1 MGVLQPPLAGSIA
14 LSLILESLLASGD
27 ERIELDRI
35 AIEIA
40 RFENPQ
46 LDGAACSAT
55 LDEWAAAIEARLSP
69 SAGGSEFITKANH
82 HLFNKLQL
90 RGDQESYF
98 DPANSC
104 LDQVMARRKGPPIT
118 LAVIY
123 LEIARRLLRPAYGVA
138 LPAHFIVRYDDGL
151 FSVYVDVFN
160 QGQLLTQAQCEE
172 MVSRVTESRKPAGP
186 EVYAAATK
194 RQIAVR
200 MLRNLQNANLRAG
213 NRARALQIQHFL
225 NRHLPSD
232 IPFNS
237 L

>member
-1 MGVLQPPLAGSIA
+1 MAGSTA
-14 LSLILESLLASGD
+14 LSPVLESLLATGD
-27 ERIELDRI
+27 ESIELDSI

-46 LDGAACSAT
+46 LDGTACSTT
-55 LDEWAAAIEARLSP
+55 LDEWASAVEARLSP
-69 SAGGSEFITKANH
+69 SAGGSEFISKTNH

-104 LDQVMARRKGPPIT
+104 LDQVIARRKGLPIT

-138 LPAHFIVRYDDGL
+138 LPAHFVVRYDDGL

-160 QGQLLTQAQCEE
+160 RGQLLTQAQCEE
-172 MVSRVTESRKPAGP
+172 MVRRVTASGTAAGP
-186 EVYAAATK
+186 EVFAAATK

-213 NRARALQIQHFL
+213 NRARAVQIQHFL
-225 NRHLPSD
+225 NRHLPTE